1 MKNEY
6 NDKDE
11 ELVRNTVNHI
21 IANDVLLPTDILRIL
36 VGDSEYIKM
45 LESGLLSHII
55 YLLDY
60 IGRDVWMTKCIN
72 IYAKRRIDKRVYTSY
87 REVMYTIKERLHD
100 VLLLND
106 GNAKIYY
113 TEDGLDI
120 LKDPKYKDFF
130 DDRLFSGFEFAVGIL
145 RTTPYYLMPDMIRI
159 IPYRVVAN
167 NMRYIN
173 LPYGE
178 RRSIYNE
185 IEDAAGEFLEN
196 VYMQNTILD
205 YGVMTVAL
213 SYIAGGLTILTVR
226 DVFIRKYGYWII
238 NQQNVTNLKEF
249 IGNSKVLEVMAG
261 TGYVGK
267 ILSNNGIDIISTDNN
282 QWADHFDTIY
292 KRDESI
298 DCISAVK
305 KYGKDCDVL
314 MMSWV
319 PFGSSIGA
327 DTMRLYHEI
336 NPNGAIIWIGEQE
349 GGACG
354 SDEDFE
360 VMDSIGRN
368 EELEKFFNYS
378 FEQFNGMH
386 DEAFIMDP
394 TGKRSMTK
402 YIRGNKAL
410 DNLVASMHNK
420 GTEVIIS
427 KEDILEA
434 TKSNI
439 IGEVIKPILD
449 DICNDEEL
457 PKGFFNK

>member
-11 ELVRNTVNHI
+11 ELVRDTVNHI

-60 IGRDVWMTKCIN
+60 IGRDVWMTKCID
-72 IYAKRRIDKRVYTSY
+72 IYAKRRIDKRVYSSY
-87 REVMYTIKERLHD
+87 NEVIYALKERLHD
-100 VLLLND
+100 VELLND
-106 GNAKIYY
+106 GKAKVYY
-113 TEDGLDI
+113 SEDGLDI

-130 DDRLFSGFEFAVGIL
+130 DTRLFSGFDFAVGIL
-145 RTTPYYLMPDMIRI
+145 RTTPYYLMPDMVKM
-159 IPYRVVAN
+159 IPYRVFSKY
-167 NMRYIN
+167 NMVYTN
-173 LPYGE
+173 SPSG

-185 IEDAAGEFLEN
+185 IEDAAGKFLED

-205 YGVMTVAL
+205 YGVMTLAL
-213 SYIAGGLTILTVR
+213 SYIAGGLTILTAR

-249 IGNSKVLEVMAG
+249 IENSKVLEVMAG

-314 MMSWV
+314 MMSCV
-319 PFGSSIGA
+319 PFESSIGA

-336 NPNGAIIWIGEQE
+336 NPNGAIIWIGEPE

-457 PKGFFNK
+457 PKGFFQ

>member
-1 MKNEY
+1 MVFENSDKNE
-6 NDKDE
+6 E
-11 ELVRNTVNHI
+11 VVRDIVNYI
-21 IANDVLLPTDILRIL
+21 NSNDVLLPTDIIRIL
-36 VGDSEYIKM
+36 VGDSEYIKI

-87 REVMYTIKERLHD
+87 REVMYAIKERLHD
-100 VLLLND
+100 VELLND
-106 GNAKIYY
+106 GKAKVYY
-113 TEDGLDI
+113 SEDGLDI

-173 LPYGE
+173 LPYSE
-178 RRSIYNE
+178 SRSIYNE
-185 IEDAAGEFLEN
+185 IEDAVGKFLED

-213 SYIAGGLTILTVR
+213 SYLAGGLTILTAR

-319 PFGSSIGA
+319 PFESSIGA

-336 NPNGAIIWIGEQE
+336 NPNGAIIWIGEPE

>member
-1 MKNEY
+1 
-6 NDKDE
+6 
-11 ELVRNTVNHI
+11 
-21 IANDVLLPTDILRIL
+21 
-36 VGDSEYIKM
+36 
-45 LESGLLSHII
+45 
-55 YLLDY
+55 
-60 IGRDVWMTKCIN
+60 
-72 IYAKRRIDKRVYTSY
+72 
-87 REVMYTIKERLHD
+87 
-100 VLLLND
+100 
-106 GNAKIYY
+106 
-113 TEDGLDI
+113 
-120 LKDPKYKDFF
+120 
-130 DDRLFSGFEFAVGIL
+130 
-145 RTTPYYLMPDMIRI
+145 
-159 IPYRVVAN
+159 
-167 NMRYIN
+167 
-173 LPYGE
+173 
-178 RRSIYNE
+178 
-185 IEDAAGEFLEN
+185 
-196 VYMQNTILD
+196 MQNTILD
-205 YGVMTVAL
+205 YGVMTLAL
-213 SYIAGGLTILTVR
+213 SYIAGGLTILTAR

-282 QWADHFDTIY
+282 EWADHFDTIY

-327 DTMRLYHEI
+327 DTMQLYHEI

-410 DNLVASMHNK
+410 DNLMTSTHDTD
-420 GTEVIIS
+420 TEVAIS
-427 KEDILEA
+427 KEDILEV
-434 TKSNI
+434 TKSNT

-449 DICNDEEL
+449 DICDGKNF
-457 PKGFFNK
+457 PKDFFNN

>member
-1 MKNEY
+1 MDFEIDNE
-6 NDKDE
+6 K
-11 ELVRNTVNHI
+11 LVRDTVNSI

-60 IGRDVWMTKCIN
+60 IGRDVWMMKCID
-72 IYAKRRIDKRVYTSY
+72 IYAKRRIDKGVYTSY
-87 REVMYTIKERLHD
+87 SEVVYVLKERLHD
-100 VLLLND
+100 VVLLNE
-106 GNAKIYY
+106 GKAKVYY

-120 LKDPKYKDFF
+120 LKDQKYMDFF
-130 DDRLFSGFEFAVGIL
+130 DTRLFSNFDFAVGIL
-145 RTTPYYLMPDMIRI
+145 RTIPYYSMPDMIRL
-159 IPYRVVAN
+159 IPYRVFKPDIV
-167 NMRYIN
+167 YIN
-173 LPYGE
+173 SPNG
-178 RRSIYNE
+178 RRTIYNE
-185 IEDAAGEFLEN
+185 IKDGVGKFLEDI
-196 VYMQNTILD
+196 YMKNTILD
-205 YGVMTVAL
+205 YGVMTLAL
-213 SYIAGGLTILTVR
+213 SYMAGGLTILTAR

-420 GTEVIIS
+420 DTKVTIS
-427 KEDILEA
+427 KEDILEV
-434 TKSNI
+434 TKSNT

-449 DICNDEEL
+449 DICDGKNF
-457 PKGFFNK
+457 PKDFFNN

>member
-1 MKNEY
+1 MVFEIDNE
-6 NDKDE
+6 K
-11 ELVRNTVNHI
+11 LVRDTVNNI
-21 IANDVLLPTDILRIL
+21 ISNDVLLPTDILRIL
-36 VGDSEYIKM
+36 VGDSEYIKI
-45 LESGLLSHII
+45 LESGFLTHII

-60 IGRDVWMTKCIN
+60 IGRDVWMMKCID
-72 IYAKRRIDKRVYTSY
+72 IYAKRRIDKGVYTSY
-87 REVMYTIKERLHD
+87 SEVVYVLKERLHD
-100 VLLLND
+100 VVLLNE
-106 GNAKIYY
+106 GKAKVYY

-120 LKDPKYKDFF
+120 LKDQKYMDFF
-130 DDRLFSGFEFAVGIL
+130 DTRLFSNFDFAVGIL
-145 RTTPYYLMPDMIRI
+145 RTIPYYSMPDMIRL
-159 IPYRVVAN
+159 IPYRVFKPDIV
-167 NMRYIN
+167 YIN
-173 LPYGE
+173 SPNG
-178 RRSIYNE
+178 RRTIYNE
-185 IEDAAGEFLEN
+185 IKDGVGKFLEDI
-196 VYMQNTILD
+196 YMKNTILD
-205 YGVMTVAL
+205 YGVMTLAL
-213 SYIAGGLTILTVR
+213 SYMAGGLTILTAR

-249 IGNSKVLEVMAG
+249 IGNSKVLEVMGG

-267 ILSNNGIDIISTDNN
+267 ILSNKGIDIISTDNN
-282 QWADHFDTIY
+282 EWADHFDTIY

-305 KYGKDCDVL
+305 KYGKECDVL
-314 MMSWV
+314 LMSWV

-327 DTMRLYHEI
+327 DTMQLYHEI
-336 NPNGAIIWIGEQE
+336 NPNGAIIWIGEPE

>member
-6 NDKDE
+6 NDKNE
-11 ELVRNTVNHI
+11 ELVRDTVNSI
-21 IANDVLLPTDILRIL
+21 ISNDVLLPTDILRIL

-60 IGRDVWMTKCIN
+60 IGRDAWMMKCIN
-72 IYAKRRIDKRVYTSY
+72 IYAKKRIDKRVYTSY
-87 REVMYTIKERLHD
+87 SEVMYALKERLHD
-100 VLLLND
+100 AVLLND
-106 GNAKIYY
+106 RKAKVYY
-113 TEDGLDI
+113 SEDGLDI
-120 LKDPKYKDFF
+120 LKDQKYKDFF
-130 DDRLFSGFEFAVGIL
+130 DDRLFSGFNYDAWIL
-145 RTTPYYLMPDMIRI
+145 RTTPYYLMPDMIRS
-159 IPYRVVAN
+159 IPDSVVMN
-167 NMRYIN
+167 NMIYIN
-173 LPYGE
+173 SPHGG

-185 IEDAAGEFLEN
+185 IEDGAGKFLEN

-261 TGYVGK
+261 TGYVGR

-282 QWADHFDTIY
+282 EWADHFDTIY

-368 EELEKFFNYS
+368 EELERFFNYS

>member
-11 ELVRNTVNHI
+11 ELVRDTVNHI

-60 IGRDVWMTKCIN
+60 IGRDVWMTKCID
-72 IYAKRRIDKRVYTSY
+72 IYAKRRIDKRVYSSY
-87 REVMYTIKERLHD
+87 NEVIYALKERLHD
-100 VLLLND
+100 VELLND
-106 GNAKIYY
+106 GKAKVYY
-113 TEDGLDI
+113 SEDGLDI

-130 DDRLFSGFEFAVGIL
+130 DTRLFSGFDFAVGIL
-145 RTTPYYLMPDMIRI
+145 RTTPYYLMPDMVKM
-159 IPYRVVAN
+159 IPYRVFSKY
-167 NMRYIN
+167 NMVYTN
-173 LPYGE
+173 SPSG

-185 IEDAAGEFLEN
+185 IKDAAGKFLED

-205 YGVMTVAL
+205 YGVMTLAL
-213 SYIAGGLTILTVR
+213 SYIAGGLTILTAR

-267 ILSNNGIDIISTDNN
+267 ILLNNGIDIISTDNN

-305 KYGKDCDVL
+305 KYGKECDVL
-314 MMSWV
+314 LMSWV
-319 PFGSSIGA
+319 PFGSSVGA
-327 DTMRLYHEI
+327 DTMQLYHEI
-336 NPNGAIIWIGEQE
+336 NPNGAIIWIGEPE

-410 DNLVASMHNK
+410 DNLVASIHNK
-420 GTEVIIS
+420 GTEAVIS

-434 TKSNI
+434 TKSNT

-449 DICNDEEL
+449 DICDGKNF
-457 PKGFFNK
+457 PKDFFNN

>member
-1 MKNEY
+1 M
-6 NDKDE
+6 
-11 ELVRNTVNHI
+11 
-21 IANDVLLPTDILRIL
+21 
-36 VGDSEYIKM
+36 G
-45 LESGLLSHII
+45 
-55 YLLDY
+55 
-60 IGRDVWMTKCIN
+60 
-72 IYAKRRIDKRVYTSY
+72 
-87 REVMYTIKERLHD
+87 
-100 VLLLND
+100 
-106 GNAKIYY
+106 
-113 TEDGLDI
+113 
-120 LKDPKYKDFF
+120 
-130 DDRLFSGFEFAVGIL
+130 
-145 RTTPYYLMPDMIRI
+145 
-159 IPYRVVAN
+159 
-167 NMRYIN
+167 
-173 LPYGE
+173 
-178 RRSIYNE
+178 
-185 IEDAAGEFLEN
+185 
-196 VYMQNTILD
+196 
-205 YGVMTVAL
+205 
-213 SYIAGGLTILTVR
+213 
-226 DVFIRKYGYWII
+226 
-238 NQQNVTNLKEF
+238 
-249 IGNSKVLEVMAG
+249 G

-314 MMSWV
+314 IMSWV

-327 DTMRLYHEI
+327 DTMQLYHEI

-410 DNLVASMHNK
+410 DNLVASIHNK
-420 GTEVIIS
+420 DTKVTIS
-427 KEDILEA
+427 KEDILET
-434 TKSNI
+434 TKYNI

-449 DICNDEEL
+449 DIFNDEL
-457 PKGFFNK
+457 PEGFFQ